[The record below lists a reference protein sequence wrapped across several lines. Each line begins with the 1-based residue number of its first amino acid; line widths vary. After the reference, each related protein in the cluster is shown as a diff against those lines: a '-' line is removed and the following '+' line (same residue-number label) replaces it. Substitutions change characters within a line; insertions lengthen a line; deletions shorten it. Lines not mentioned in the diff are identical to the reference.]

1 MADMLTIK
9 QTVERAKAEGL
20 PVSDYTLRRWIKAG
34 LVPVRHAGMKN
45 LIYYPNLVRYLQCA
59 DGGDIAPANVADGT
73 ENSSTKWRT

>member
-34 LVPVRHAGMKN
+34 FVPVRLAGMKN
-45 LIYYPNLVRYLQCA
+45 LIYYPNLVRYLQCV
-59 DGGDIAPANVADGT
+59 DGGDIASATVADGT
-73 ENSSTKWRT
+73 GRKKT